1 MLEMD
6 KVGAVLV
13 IGGGI
18 AGTQA
23 SLDLADSGFKVYL
36 AELTTSIGGVMA
48 QLDKTFPTNDC
59 AMCIV
64 SPKLVAAG
72 RHHNI
77 EIIANARITKCEG
90 SAGNFTVTI
99 LRKSCFINW
108 DKCTGCGVCGQYCPV
123 EAIDSFNEG
132 LASSKATSVKY
143 PQAVPLKYSINI
155 DKCIGCGICEG
166 VCKANA
172 VEYSQTDEEIKL
184 NVGAIIVAIGFDEF
198 DPSPLKV
205 YGYGKFQNVVTSIE
219 FERILSASGPY
230 GGLVLR
236 PSDGDIPEKLA
247 FLQCI
252 GSRDLTH
259 GKEYCSSVCCMYTCK
274 EAVIAKE
281 HQHQVNPTIFSMD
294 VRSYGKD
301 FDKYI
306 ERAKEEY
313 GVRYVR
319 RRVAFIEEDP
329 DTKNL
334 LLYYE
339 GKDGKLVEEEFNM
352 VVLAVGL
359 NPPKLSEELAKVL
372 QIELDEYGFAKTD
385 PFAPVDTSRPGI
397 YVCGAFSAPKDIPE
411 TVTEASAA
419 AGRVN
424 ILLADA
430 RNTLVTKKELPE
442 EIDVRGEPPR
452 IGVFV
457 CHCGINIGGVVDVPQ
472 VVEYAATLPNVV
484 YAGRNLY
491 TCSADTQNIIKE
503 QIKEYNLN
511 RVIVASCSPRTHEPL
526 FQGTIREAGLNR
538 YLFEMTN
545 IRDQCSWVH
554 MHEPE
559 AATEKAKD
567 LVRMAVAKAN
577 KIEPLERIQLNM
589 THRALVIGGGVA
601 GMTAALGFADQGYE
615 TYLLE
620 REKELGGFA
629 KNIHITVEGHNV
641 QAFIQELKNKVEKN
655 EKIHVY
661 KSVKIQSINGYIGNF
676 ITTIEYGE
684 NRDLAEL
691 EHGVVV
697 VATGA
702 KQYTPKEYYY
712 GEDSR
717 VLTQNELEQRL
728 FSAPNLENVKS
739 VVMLQCVGSRNK
751 EHPYCCRIGCVEA
764 IKNAIKIKDLS
775 PETDVTILFRD
786 IRTFGLREKYY
797 RIAREKGITFVL
809 FEEDKPP
816 ELMKDD
822 ATGQLTV
829 VVDSPDS
836 GRLTI
841 PTDLFVLTAG
851 IVAPLDN
858 ETLAPMLK
866 VPLNEDGFF
875 LEAHMKLRPVDF
887 ATEGV
892 FLCGLAHAPKGIE
905 NSVAQA
911 LAAVSRATT
920 YLTKEKIEAEGI
932 TAVVRPLRC
941 TGCGL
946 CELICP
952 YNAISVQ
959 EDERLGKIAVVNS
972 ALCKGCGTCSAN
984 CRCSA
989 VDLLGF
995 TNEQISLVINSR
1007 G

>member
-1 MLEMD
+1 ME

-18 AGTQA
+18 AGTQV

-36 AELTTSIGGVMA
+36 AELSTSIGGVMA

-77 EIIANARITKCEG
+77 QIITNATITSCTG
-90 SAGNFTVTI
+90 SAGNFNVEI
-99 LRKSCFINW
+99 LKKSRHINEK
-108 DKCTGCGVCGQYCPV
+108 KCTGCGVCGQYCPV
-123 EAIDSFNEG
+123 EAIDEFNEK
-132 LASSKATSVKY
+132 LATFKAISVKY
-143 PQAVPLKYSINI
+143 PQAVPLKFSINI
-155 DKCIGCGICEG
+155 EKCIGCGICEG
-166 VCKANA
+166 VCKAGA
-172 VEYSQTDEEIKL
+172 IEYTQTDEMINL
-184 NVGAIIVAIGFDEF
+184 NVGALVIAVGFDEF
-198 DPSPLKV
+198 DPSGLKV
-205 YGYGKFQNVVTSIE
+205 YGYGQFRNVVTSIE

-236 PSDGDIPEKLA
+236 PSDGEIPQKLA
-247 FLQCI
+247 FLQCV

-306 ERAKEEY
+306 ERAKKEY

-319 RRVAFIEEDP
+319 RRVAFIEEEP
-329 DTKNL
+329 NTGNL

-359 NPPKLSEELAKVL
+359 NPPRFSRELAKVL
-372 QIELDEYGFAKTD
+372 QIELDEYGYCKSDTFT
-385 PFAPVDTSRPGI
+385 PVDSSRPGI
-397 YVCGAFSAPKDIPE
+397 YVCGAFAAPKDIPE

-419 AGRVN
+419 AGRVDA
-424 ILLADA
+424 LLADV
-430 RNTLVTKKELPE
+430 RNTLVTKKELPQ
-442 EIDVRGEPPR
+442 EIDVRGDPPR
-452 IGVFV
+452 IGVFI
-457 CHCGINIGGVVDVPQ
+457 CHCGINIGGTVDVPS
-472 VVEYAATLPNVV
+472 VVKYAETLPNVFH
-484 YAGRNLY
+484 ACRNLY
-491 TCSADTQNIIKE
+491 TCSADTQGIIKDR
-503 QIKEYNLN
+503 IKEHKLN

-526 FQGTIREAGLNR
+526 FQETIREAGLNR
-538 YLFEMTN
+538 YLFEMSN

-559 AATEKAKD
+559 AATEKARD

-577 KIEPLERIQLNM
+577 KIEPLQRIALNM
-589 THRALVIGGGVA
+589 TQKALVIGGGIA
-601 GMTAALGFADQGYE
+601 GMTAALGVAAQGYD

-620 REKELGGFA
+620 KENELGGFSR
-629 KNIHITVEGHNV
+629 NIYHTLEKDDV
-641 QAFIQELKNKVEKN
+641 QAFLRELKNKVQTDNHIKVYTLA
-655 EKIHVY
+655 KI
-661 KSVKIQSINGYIGNF
+661 KAIGGYVGNF
-676 ITTIEYGE
+676 ITTIEHGAE
-684 NRDLAEL
+684 NKL
-691 EHGVVV
+691 EEIKHGVVV

-702 KQYTPKEYYY
+702 LQYSPKNYYY
-712 GEDSR
+712 GQDNR
-717 VLTQNELEQRL
+717 VITQSELENRL
-728 FSAPNLENVKS
+728 FSKPDLRSIKS
-739 VVMLQCVGSRNK
+739 IVMLQCVGSRNQ

-764 IKNAIKIKDLS
+764 IKNAIKIKEIS
-775 PETDVTILFRD
+775 PQTDVTILFRD
-786 IRTFGLREKYY
+786 IRTYGLREKYY
-797 RIAREKGITFVL
+797 RLAREAGVMFVL
-809 FEEDKPP
+809 FDENSPP
-816 ELMKDD
+816 ELVKDD
-822 ATGQLTV
+822 DSGKLMV
-829 VVDSPDS
+829 IVNSPDS
-836 GRLTI
+836 GMLRLN
-841 PTDLFVLTAG
+841 PDLFVLTAG
-851 IVAPLDN
+851 IIAPIEN
-858 ETLAPMLK
+858 EDLAKMLK
-866 VPLNEDGFF
+866 IPINADGFF

-905 NSVAQA
+905 DSIAQA
-911 LAAVSRATT
+911 LATVSRATT
-920 YLTKEKIEAEGI
+920 YLTKDKIEAEGVI
-932 TAVVRPLRC
+932 AVVRPTRC

-946 CELICP
+946 CVLNCP
-952 YNAISVQ
+952 YNAIEIQVDQ
-959 EDERLGKIAVVNS
+959 RMGRIAVVNS

-1007 G
+1007 E